1 MNGEIGEK
9 FDTVFG
15 CYWLDLYHALS
26 WPGLSYVAEDS
37 KGRIVGYILAKM
49 LVHLILFL
57 GMILV
62 NIRLWNLGKRTSRM
76 MRHLM
81 DTLLRSRCCEGT
93 GG

>member
-9 FDTVFG
+9 FDAVFG

-57 GMILV
+57 GMILGDIDV
-62 NIRLWNLGKRTSRM
+62 F
-76 MRHLM
+76 
-81 DTLLRSRCCEGT
+81 GT
-93 GG
+93 